1 MKRIG
6 RIAAVLGVVAL
17 LAVSWWYGSRVS
29 ERYKETILLA
39 YSEAR
44 DDVDALIDRAK
55 NFLEEELDLRVASEK

>member
-55 NFLEEELDLRVASEK
+55 SFLEEELDLRVASEK

>member
-55 NFLEEELDLRVASEK
+55 SFLEEELDLRVAAEK